1 MQRKPGMAKPPGRQ
15 MLLGMKR
22 PVGKLRRVGIV
33 MGTNFSDSQHICGI
47 AYAQTRLLLHS
58 FFRQVVYYFPPPDLT
73 QRGQWMSGPGGKG
86 PQKER

>member
-58 FFRQVVYYFPPPDLT
+58 FLGRWYTIFPHLT
-73 QRGQWMSGPGGKG
+73 
-86 PQKER
+86 